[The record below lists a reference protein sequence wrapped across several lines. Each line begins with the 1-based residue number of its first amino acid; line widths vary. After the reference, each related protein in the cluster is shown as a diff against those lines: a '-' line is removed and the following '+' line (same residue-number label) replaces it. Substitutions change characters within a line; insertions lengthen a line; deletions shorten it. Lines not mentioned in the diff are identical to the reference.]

1 MATPTTAHPQPN
13 SFETWLDHV
22 LKEVIGDGNTAHLRG
37 AGKPLD
43 LAALDDPNTPEEW
56 RLAYKVM
63 RDNDAAPQWIVMA
76 QELRQLREQIRR
88 VLAHF
93 ARDYQARLREAHLR
107 SSFTLER
114 DAEARWRAAQERAR
128 GLIED
133 YNRQVLTYNLI
144 VPPPIGQAEPLNL
157 QAEMEVALRSAEAE
171 QAGP

>member
-1 MATPTTAHPQPN
+1 MAIPTTQSS

-37 AGKPLD
+37 AGKPFD
-43 LAALDDPNTPEEW
+43 FSALDDPNTPPEW

-107 SSFTLER
+107 GSVALER

-128 GLIED
+128 SLIQD

-144 VPPPIGQAEPLNL
+144 VPPPIGQSQPLR
-157 QAEMEVALRSAEAE
+157 ADEEIAAALRSAE